1 MITPLGQRQMF
12 QTVNA
17 EAVRAALE
25 VAGLA
30 QREAVQKQVLADRM
44 AEDKDTV
51 AEIPQAEG
59 LKTEERHPDRRGQ
72 QQGGRRDAGEEGGT
86 GDETGGSPFG
96 WANPADM
103 HMDFLA

>member
-30 QREAVQKQVLADRM
+30 QREEAQKQVLADRM
-44 AEDKDTV
+44 AEDKDSV
-51 AEIPQAEG
+51 PEIPQAER
-59 LKTEERHPDRRGQ
+59 LKTEERHQGRRGQ
-72 QQGGRRDAGEEGGT
+72 QQPGQREAGE
-86 GDETGGSPFG
+86 GDGSREEPDGSSG
-96 WANPADM
+96 WANLADT